1 MFSRICNLFL
11 VFVRKKCLEKIFGD
25 VLDKEKTSF
34 LDYKNINFTWLS
46 NLMFSWGLVHDVLK
60 FFISCFY
67 AKKNLEKMFGDVL
80 DRKHAFLKL

>member
-11 VFVRKKCLEKIFGD
+11 VLRKKCLEKIFGD

-60 FFISCFY
+60 FLISCFY
-67 AKKNLEKMFGDVL
+67 AKKNLEMFGDVL